1 MDQRTRLTHLEV
13 KHIDQEFI
21 IEKNKYNMKSVITF
35 AFLILFQMVFSQI
48 KGNDKVELEISK
60 LITAKHQYEKIK
72 GYAAKR
78 PEIYNRQKDSCYN
91 SYIGYIKE
99 LKSNSNEY
107 KQYIDNAIKSDEL
120 EKELLFYTYVN
131 KNMPFDPNKYTIS
144 KLDLY
149 RVINHYLFVLNKNV
163 LPENLEDI
171 HISIKKNRKKGF
183 KHQTEKD
190 IVTEI
195 RRK

>member
-1 MDQRTRLTHLEV
+1 MRQNV
-13 KHIDQEFI
+13 PKFI
-21 IEKNKYNMKSVITF
+21 I
-35 AFLILFQMVFSQI
+35 
-48 KGNDKVELEISK
+48 DKK
-60 LITAKHQYEKIK
+60 K
-72 GYAAKR
+72 
-78 PEIYNRQKDSCYN
+78 
-91 SYIGYIKE
+91 

-107 KQYIDNAIKSDEL
+107 KQYIDNAIKSAEL

-149 RVINHYLFVLNKNV
+149 RVINHYLFVLNENV

-171 HISIKKNRKKGF
+171 QISIKKNRKKGF
-183 KHQTEKD
+183 KLQTEKD